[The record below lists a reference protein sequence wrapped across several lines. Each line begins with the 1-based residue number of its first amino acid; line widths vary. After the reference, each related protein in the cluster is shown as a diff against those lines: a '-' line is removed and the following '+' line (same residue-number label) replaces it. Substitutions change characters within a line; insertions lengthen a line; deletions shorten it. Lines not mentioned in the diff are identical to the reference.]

1 MAVPCS
7 CYVELYLVVACR
19 YLVLVFY
26 VKEIGGIPDM
36 GLIFAGPDEG
46 FELECDNCYQL
57 EWRERWL
64 DAGSLVVEAEGEG
77 WEMEQLDKW
86 DGVTYADARCP
97 ECQEGNDED
106 SD

>member
-1 MAVPCS
+1 
-7 CYVELYLVVACR
+7 
-19 YLVLVFY
+19 
-26 VKEIGGIPDM
+26 M

-77 WEMEQLDKW
+77 WVMEQLDKW

-97 ECQEGNDED
+97 ECQEGNDAD
-106 SD
+106 SE